1 MSKLDVFVLSA
12 VKQNELQKW
21 KSLQLDCSEI
31 YYKYFVATNLVINLG
46 FLHQRIQ
53 HIEHTVNIPNLKDK
67 ILLKIRINDMIKWQ
81 FGIIA
86 VFFIIIVLSSPQWRK
101 SFSIFKALPV
111 LINQLIK
118 TMTNSQTWLDRTL
131 WDRACMLDS
140 VHIMHACVIGQYAS
154 CACTHHVFCWLN

>member
-86 VFFIIIVLSSPQWRK
+86 VFFIIIVLSSPFLYW
-101 SFSIFKALPV
+101 
-111 LINQLIK
+111 LI
-118 TMTNSQTWLDRTL
+118 S
-131 WDRACMLDS
+131 
-140 VHIMHACVIGQYAS
+140 
-154 CACTHHVFCWLN
+154 